1 MQGINENNINEVF
14 SGNKP
19 LVLKFYAE
27 WCKPCKMF
35 APVMETLSQTVNT
48 VKFFEVNIDK
58 FPTLAQ
64 SMNVSSIP
72 TTILVN
78 ERNEVA
84 RFGGIRGGKEV
95 YEWFNANLPDG
106 WNAEQID

>member
-1 MQGINENNINEVF
+1 MQSINENNISEVF
-14 SGNKP
+14 SDDKP

-27 WCKPCKMF
+27 WCKPCQMF
-35 APVMETLSQTVNT
+35 APVMEQLSQNINT

-58 FPTLAQ
+58 FPTLAH

-72 TTILVN
+72 TTVLIHK
-78 ERNEVA
+78 RNEVA

-95 YEWFNANLPDG
+95 YEWFNSNLPDG
-106 WNAEQID
+106 WDAEKLS